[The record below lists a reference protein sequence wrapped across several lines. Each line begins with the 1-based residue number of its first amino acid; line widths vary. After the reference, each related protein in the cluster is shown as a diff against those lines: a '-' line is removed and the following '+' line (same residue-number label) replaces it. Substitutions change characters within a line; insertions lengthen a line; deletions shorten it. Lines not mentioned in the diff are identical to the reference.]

1 MTHILHMA
9 EDTAGEKDYFLTL
22 RYADPRLTSAKVR
35 EGSLQWTPSAK
46 TLAIIGLPPI
56 RKVVGEQR
64 QCQTKGRTRVFG
76 LTCFLIKSRG
86 QTTSSNLH
94 LVILV
99 FYLKCICYQNILRL
113 GYFHQLY
120 LKIVLHL
127 LPWLDYPVWK
137 KKTSFGQ
144 VNNRVGNGGHFNLR
158 PQIFQQT
165 ICGLGSTQ
173 TQPNRQAA
181 SVSMM
186 DACFSSPGVVQRT
199 WMLTLP
205 PTAHTLLGKHMIFVP
220 SWQTSEV
227 SHRRPLSSRPL

>member
-22 RYADPRLTSAKVR
+22 RYADPRLTSAEVR

-86 QTTSSNLH
+86 QTTPSNLDFGDSSVLSEMH
-94 LVILV
+94 
-99 FYLKCICYQNILRL
+99 YQNILRL

-165 ICGLGSTQ
+165 IGGWGSTQ

-181 SVSMM
+181 SVSVM
-186 DACFSSPGVVQRT
+186 DACFSSPGAAQRT